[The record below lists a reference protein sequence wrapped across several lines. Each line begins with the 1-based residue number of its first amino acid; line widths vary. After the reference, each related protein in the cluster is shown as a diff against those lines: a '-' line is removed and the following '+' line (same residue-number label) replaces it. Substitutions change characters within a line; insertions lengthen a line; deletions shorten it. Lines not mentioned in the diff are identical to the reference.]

1 MVDRI
6 SFDGGTRESRDLY
19 GRIQRAIR
27 LTERMNR
34 IPFADHEAIRAAWS
48 ELTGAAVDPTFSLI
62 PPVYS
67 EHGLNIRVGK
77 RVFINQGCMLM
88 DIGGIDIGDD
98 VMLGPAVRLV
108 TSGHPL
114 DPGLRRKQIVAAP
127 ISIDSNVWLGAGA
140 TVLHGVTVGRDS
152 VVAAGAVVTRDV
164 PPATL
169 VAGVP
174 ARVVKSVAAAQM
186 EPSSAQDGRGGRPPD
201 DSMTTDACPRR

>member
-1 MVDRI
+1 MVDWTVV
-6 SFDGGTRESRDLY
+6 DGGTRESRELY
-19 GRIQRAIR
+19 GRVQRAIA
-27 LTERMNR
+27 LTEQLNR
-34 IPFADHEAIRAAWS
+34 IPFADRRALRAAWS
-48 ELTGAAVDPTFSLI
+48 ELTGAPVDPTFSLI

-67 EHGLNIRVGK
+67 DHGLNIRVGR

-98 VMLGPAVRLV
+98 VMLGPAVRLI

-114 DPGLRRKQIVAAP
+114 DPGLRRRQIVSAP
-127 ISIDSNVWLGAGA
+127 IRLESNVWLGAGA

-174 ARVVKSVAAAQM
+174 ARVVRSVAA
-186 EPSSAQDGRGGRPPD
+186 EEEGRR
-201 DSMTTDACPRR
+201 